1 MFSIP
6 KRPGPYILILLL
18 IVLGILT
25 VWMLRVLNDPSIQKA
40 VQKNKD
46 SRSAPPPDPALQ
58 LIPPNPSAAGSPATD
73 QLVLDLHQ
81 ELLNKETPPEREL
94 EIIQD
99 LLSQHQR
106 ALGSSS
112 FGDNNDVTRALVGD
126 TGDGIWL
133 PRQSPRI
140 RNGELLD
147 RWGTPYWFHAN
158 GVNQVE
164 IRSAGPDQSLFTSDD
179 IMINESPAGLGA
191 TPEQDSVP
199 VE

>member
-1 MFSIP
+1 MFSLP
-6 KRPGPYILILLL
+6 KRPGPYILALLL

-25 VWMLRVLNDPSIQKA
+25 TWMLRVLTDPALQKA
-40 VQKNKD
+40 AQTKAG
-46 SRSAPPPDPALQ
+46 RTPPPPDPALQ
-58 LIPPNPSAAGSPATD
+58 LIPARPTLADTTATD
-73 QLVLDLHQ
+73 PVIVELHQ
-81 ELLNKETPPEREL
+81 EMTREDTSPEREL

-99 LLSQHQR
+99 LLSQHNR
-106 ALGSSS
+106 ALGPGT

-158 GVNQVE
+158 GENSIE
-164 IRSAGPDQSLFTSDD
+164 IRSAGPDKNLFTSDD
-179 IMINESPAGLGA
+179 VILNESPAGLGA
-191 TPEQDSVP
+191 TPEQ
-199 VE
+199 